1 MEDPSGLDDLVRL
14 LSGMDRM
21 VLESVRSL
29 EIEILNTEMT
39 GPKNKLLRK
48 LQSLQSD
55 ASAARR
61 RLSKVFLDTDDGR
74 SFVSIY
80 KSMKMWPWIC
90 REVGTSSEGKSYI
103 MRKADPP
110 DGYEDPCMRWR
121 VASSKIPGFV
131 LCDLP
136 SNIDET
142 ILVLDFGQE
151 YPDLS
156 SWIHLLVK
164 KHDRG

>member
-80 KSMKMWPWIC
+80 KSM
-90 REVGTSSEGKSYI
+90 
-103 MRKADPP
+103 
-110 DGYEDPCMRWR
+110 
-121 VASSKIPGFV
+121 
-131 LCDLP
+131 
-136 SNIDET
+136 
-142 ILVLDFGQE
+142 
-151 YPDLS
+151 
-156 SWIHLLVK
+156 
-164 KHDRG
+164 